1 MMSVEMIQ
9 KNGYETIVK
18 ATDPESGLK
27 AIIAVH
33 NTNRGPAVGGT
44 RLYPYASE
52 EEAMTDVLRL
62 SRGMTYKSALAGVK
76 FGGGKSVIIADPSN
90 KSPELLK
97 AFGKFV
103 DSLEGKYFCAEDM
116 NTTLAD
122 MDTIKT
128 STDFVLGRA
137 SGDPSPM
144 TALGIFICQ
153 KVAAEEFIKT
163 PMNELTVAIQGVGNV
178 GKNLIK
184 WLTEAGVK
192 GGNISIADVNEAA
205 LTEMA
210 STYGCNIVPTNE
222 IHRVPCDIYAPCAMG
237 GILSETTI
245 PELKCKAVVGGANNQ
260 LATESDAAL
269 LQERGIL
276 YAPDYLVNAG
286 GIINV
291 YYENLEGGY
300 DEKQALTSIHAIGDT
315 LREIFAMAEK
325 EGILPAEAADRVAES
340 RFTH

>member
-1 MMSVEMIQ
+1 MSVETIQ

-44 RLYPYASE
+44 RLYPYSSE

-62 SRGMTYKSALAGVK
+62 SRGMTYKSALAGIQ
-76 FGGGKSVIIADPSN
+76 FGGGKSVIIADPSK

-103 DSLEGKYFCAEDM
+103 NSLEGKYFCAEDM

-163 PMNELTVAIQGVGNV
+163 QMSDLTVAIQGVGNV

-192 GGNISIADVNEAA
+192 GGNITIADVNQDA

-210 STYGCNIVPTNE
+210 TTYGCTVVPTE
-222 IHRVPCDIYAPCAMG
+222 DIHKVPCDIYAPCAMG
-237 GILSETTI
+237 GILNETTI
-245 PELKCKAVVGGANNQ
+245 PELNCKAVVGGANNQ
-260 LATESDAAL
+260 LATESDADL
-269 LQERGIL
+269 LQGRGIL

-300 DEKQALTSIHAIGDT
+300 EKDQALKSIHGIGDT